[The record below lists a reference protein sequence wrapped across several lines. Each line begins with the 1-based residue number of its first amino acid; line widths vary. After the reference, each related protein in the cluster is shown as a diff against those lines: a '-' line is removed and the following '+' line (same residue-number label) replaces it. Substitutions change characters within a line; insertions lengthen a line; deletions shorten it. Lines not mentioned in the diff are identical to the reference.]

1 MDAFAHQLAK
11 YSVWVLPLVW
21 LLLAAIAWPAQRA
34 AAVLLV
40 SSGASAL
47 LWNFMF
53 MEVDH
58 GQNTQSYWNAVALVP
73 SGDAPVGYS
82 QLSFHSF
89 RRQASLRRWLR
100 SSSEGTSDRFGYRPL
115 QSKATTSM
123 SGFIEGP
130 SCPASP
136 LRSVLWLR
144 RSFSNYLGF
153 RNWIVPP
160 CHSCSRRISRL
171 RSYAGSAA
179 TVGFDVI

>member
-73 SGDAPVGYS
+73 FGDAPVGYALATFLPLIS
-82 QLSFHSF
+82 K
-89 RRQASLRRWLR
+89 ASLVAAL
-100 SSSEGTSDRFGYRPL
+100 
-115 QSKATTSM
+115 AT
-123 SGFIEGP
+123 
-130 SCPASP
+130 
-136 LRSVLWLR
+136 LVLR
-144 RSFSNYLGF
+144 RNQ
-153 RNWIVPP
+153 
-160 CHSCSRRISRL
+160 
-171 RSYAGSAA
+171 
-179 TVGFDVI
+179 